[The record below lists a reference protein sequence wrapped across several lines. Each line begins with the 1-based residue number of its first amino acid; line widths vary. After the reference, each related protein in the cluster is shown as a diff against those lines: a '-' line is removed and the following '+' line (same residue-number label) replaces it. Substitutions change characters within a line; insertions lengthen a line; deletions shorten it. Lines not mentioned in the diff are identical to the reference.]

1 MKQKKWAAWL
11 CAVLLAVLLCAVC
24 VPRWQHDVRE
34 NGREAIRNAVLHSA
48 VVNYLANQRQGTQ
61 STKTRTEVSGGG
73 LKMIIKQLGS
83 AGTGD
88 PLDQRATVG
97 WKSIKTAVR
106 LVEEYMI
113 RVMSVSSFNDAAAN

>member
-48 VVNYLANQRQGTQ
+48 VECY
-61 STKTRTEVSGGG
+61 
-73 LKMIIKQLGS
+73 
-83 AGTGD
+83 
-88 PLDQRATVG
+88 
-97 WKSIKTAVR
+97 AVEGVYPESR
-106 LVEEYMI
+106 
-113 RVMSVSSFNDAAAN
+113 S